1 MRNSIKIFSSSFFK
15 VFIGV
20 LFIVI
25 FLFSIIANIEKI
37 RVKLALSQGS
47 SGSSG
52 SCPLIDSYAVWF
64 NDESGQKYLRG
75 SIPTKFYV
83 SNSYRGPLYGFG
95 GPATEYRMSVYG
107 NIYVVTSSN
116 PTGVYAQ
123 QFCLIDRNGNPPDCK
138 SGNWGGGPPEE
149 GGPPGSGGNNYWNL
163 RSNQLTP
170 SLTVWNVG
178 IGTST
183 VPSDFKLYVNGK
195 TSVTELCFNGTN
207 CRSDWGSASGTN
219 YWVFNS
225 STKSL
230 YPSSTSW
237 NIGIGTTSPSS
248 LYKLHVVGNVNVQ
261 GNLCLNGS
269 CRSDWPDKDIVVTL
283 FDLVNGLYYTATSN
297 WVPIYPVTNTPF
309 IRDSNYDNLPYLSAK
324 NLIEKY
330 VPAGST
336 TTITPWFDLAYGF
349 YNINAQQNKA
359 IFLEEGDNSAPFSFV
374 SLFSDPLDPNNYVF
388 ASAHYYDSNGVFRTT
403 LTTSSISGLGFC
415 RHNQFINCVRSKVYA
430 DRTKNLQGYLKL
442 ELRALPW
449 QLPPGKTEGQYCT
462 TTYVD
467 NLKVAKW
474 ATPLMLSLSIGKF
487 KSPPTSSDP
496 CSGAALNVKIQ
507 GRLVNDQW
515 PSGSGISP
523 SPLRNI
529 LNELNGDIVFV
540 IKRLGIAYTT
550 RITQ

>member
-1 MRNSIKIFSSSFFK
+1 
-15 VFIGV
+15 
-20 LFIVI
+20 
-25 FLFSIIANIEKI
+25 
-37 RVKLALSQGS
+37 VKFALSQVSQQRS
-47 SGSSG
+47 SGN
-52 SCPLIDSYAVWF
+52 CPSIDSYAVWF
-64 NDESGQKYLRG
+64 NESGQKYLGG
-75 SIPTKFYV
+75 SILSDFYV
-83 SNSYRGPLYGFG
+83 SSSPLGLHYGFG
-95 GPATEYRMSVYG
+95 GPAKEYRMSVYG
-107 NIYVVTSSN
+107 NIYVVTSS
-116 PTGVYAQ
+116 PLRGVYAQ
-123 QFCLIDRNGNPPDCK
+123 QFCLIRGSGDFECK
-138 SGNWGGGPPEE
+138 SGSWGGGS
-149 GGPPGSGGNNYWNL
+149 PGSGGENYWNL
-163 RSNQLTP
+163 INNQLTP
-170 SLTVWNVG
+170 SSTVWNVG

-183 VPSDFKLYVNGK
+183 VPSGFKLYVNGR

-269 CRSDWPDKDIVVTL
+269 CRSDWPDKDIVVTF
-283 FDLVNGLYYTATSN
+283 FDLVNGLYYTATSH
-297 WVPIYPVTNTPF
+297 WSVFPVTNTPF

-324 NLIEKY
+324 NLIERY
-330 VPAGST
+330 VPPGSS

-374 SLFSDPLDPNNYVF
+374 SLFSDPSDPDNYVF

-415 RHNQFINCVRSKVYA
+415 RSNQYSNCVRSKVYA
-430 DRTKNLQGYLKL
+430 YKRNNLQGYLKL
-442 ELRALPW
+442 ELRAVPW

-487 KSPPTSSDP
+487 KSPPSSSDP

-515 PSGSGISP
+515 PSGSGINP

-550 RITQ
+550 RVTQ